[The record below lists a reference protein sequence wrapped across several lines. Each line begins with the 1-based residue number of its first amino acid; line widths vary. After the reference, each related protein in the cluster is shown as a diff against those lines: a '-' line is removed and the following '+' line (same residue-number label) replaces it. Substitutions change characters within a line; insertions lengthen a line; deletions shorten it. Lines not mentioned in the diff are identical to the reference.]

1 MSEINIA
8 FSEFDFSYARS
19 SGPGGQS
26 VNTANSKV
34 ILHWNIDQS
43 TSLSPSIITRFKEKY
58 PHLINDQGQ
67 VYITSQLHRSQKKN
81 MDDCI
86 EKLYE
91 LLKTVQFPEK
101 IRKKTRPKKSAVR
114 KRLDSKRLHS
124 LKKQNRS
131 YKE

>member
-1 MSEINIA
+1 MNEINIA

-34 ILHWNIDQS
+34 ILHWNIDQT

-86 EKLYE
+86 EKLYQ

-101 IRKKTRPKKSAVR
+101 TRKKTKPKKSAVR